1 MKIQI
6 ENPIRYSLLAL
17 FLFWI
22 GSGVICQAAG
32 HESSLES
39 LSEKAEQAE
48 EKVDVKGLVF
58 GHIEDS
64 YEWHI
69 TTLGHTHVTIPLPV
83 IVRGQSGEWHVFLSS
98 EFHHAPDGSYKGFY
112 ISSSGLNEG
121 KIVEKDPV
129 TGQEIRPLNLSLTK
143 NALALLISSALLVV
157 LVLSCSRWAKRN
169 PNRAPGGFVGFMEL
183 FIMDIHDNVIKACIG
198 PKYKKFA
205 PYLLTVFFFIFLN
218 NIMGLVPI
226 FPGGANVTGN
236 ITITL
241 ALATCTFL
249 VTNLFGTKAY
259 YKEIFWPHVPL
270 ALKPIMIPIEIIG
283 VFTKPFALM
292 IRLFANIMAGHAVIL
307 CLISIIF
314 ITALMGVFMNT
325 SMTVVAMAFALFMDL
340 LELLVA
346 YIQAYVFTMLSAV
359 FIGLAVEEHAE

>member
-1 MKIQI
+1 MNIQI
-6 ENPIRYSLLAL
+6 ENRIKYVCIVLIMLWLHP
-17 FLFWI
+17 
-22 GSGVICQAAG
+22 GTVCKAAG
-32 HESSLES
+32 HDSQVEAA
-39 LSEKAEQAE
+39 EK
-48 EKVDVKGLVF
+48 KVDVKGLVF
-58 GHIEDS
+58 GHIEDA

-69 TTLGHTHVTIPLPV
+69 TSWGDTHVSIPLPV

-98 EFHHAPDGSYKGFY
+98 EFHHSADGSYKGFY
-112 ISSSGLNEG
+112 ISSTGSNEG
-121 KIVEKDPV
+121 KIVEKDAA
-129 TGQEIRPLNLSLTK
+129 TGEEVRPLNLSLTK
-143 NALALLISSALLVV
+143 TAVALLISSFILVV
-157 LVLSCSRWAKRN
+157 IILSCSRWAKRN
-169 PNRAPGGFVGFMEL
+169 PNKAPKGFVGFMEL

-218 NIMGLVPI
+218 NVMGLIPI

-249 VTNLFGTKAY
+249 ITNLFGTKEY
-259 YKEIFWPHVPL
+259 YKDIFWPHVPL

-314 ITALMGVFMNT
+314 ITAVMGVVMNT
-325 SMTVVAMAFALFMDL
+325 SMTFVAMAFALFMDL

-359 FIGLAVEEHAE
+359 FIGLAVAEPEH